1 MKRHFLPGSAMT
13 FVAFSVL
20 VFAPLPA
27 AAQSGAMAGASA
39 APAASASVPVR
50 SGAHLMT
57 RTEMRNTKT
66 PPGDV
71 RPETPVIRQVV
82 IPLSKTPPAPLKPE
96 TRAMRSGHS
105 ASAGGI
111 NDDAARC
118 GALAGAQARA
128 NCRDK
133 PATGSRGAAPG

>member
-1 MKRHFLPGSAMT
+1 MKRFLLTASVVLIG
-13 FVAFSVL
+13 VVSVL
-20 VFAPLPA
+20 VLSPLPA
-27 AAQSGAMAGASA
+27 AAQSGAMSSASA
-39 APAASASVPVR
+39 ASAPTAVQP
-50 SGAHLMT
+50 GAHLLT

-82 IPLSKTPPAPLKPE
+82 IPLSRTPPAPLKPE
-96 TRAMRSGHS
+96 SRALRSGHS

-118 GALAGAQARA
+118 EALTSAQARA
-128 NCRDK
+128 NCRAK
-133 PATGSRGAAPG
+133 PAPGSRGAAPG

>member
-1 MKRHFLPGSAMT
+1 
-13 FVAFSVL
+13 
-20 VFAPLPA
+20 
-27 AAQSGAMAGASA
+27 
-39 APAASASVPVR
+39 
-50 SGAHLMT
+50 MT

-133 PATGSRGAAPG
+133 PSTGSRGAAPG

>member
-1 MKRHFLPGSAMT
+1 MS
-13 FVAFSVL
+13 S
-20 VFAPLPA
+20 
-27 AAQSGAMAGASA
+27 ASA
-39 APAASASVPVR
+39 ASAPTAVR
-50 SGAHLMT
+50 PGAHLLT

-82 IPLSKTPPAPLKPE
+82 IPLSRTPPAPLKPE
-96 TRAMRSGHS
+96 SRPLRSGHS

-118 GALAGAQARA
+118 EALAGATARA
-128 NCRDK
+128 RCRDK
-133 PATGSRGAAPG
+133 SAPRPGGAAPG